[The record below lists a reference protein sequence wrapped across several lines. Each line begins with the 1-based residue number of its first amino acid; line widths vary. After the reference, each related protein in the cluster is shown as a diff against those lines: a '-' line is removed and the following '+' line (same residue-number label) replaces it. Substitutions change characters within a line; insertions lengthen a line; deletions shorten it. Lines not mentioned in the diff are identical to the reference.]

1 MIVFLELPVLDYDS
15 RLKSPQSIRAG
26 TSFIIDV
33 NFTAVPNA
41 TVEWFFNDLP
51 LTTSAR
57 VAKTADVS
65 HTNLTIKPMTPN
77 DAGIYKVKVTNKAG
91 SQTAA
96 FTVGVKGRI
105 FLSIALCI
113 LTY

>member
-105 FLSIALCI
+105 FLSITLCCN
-113 LTY
+113 